1 MCVSVSIN
9 TVVSEDTNDISQKC
23 DSYGFFYSSLQAC
36 GAFESSAS
44 DWMHHVIYWVVKKS
58 FS

>member
-9 TVVSEDTNDISQKC
+9 TVVLEDTNDISQKC

-44 DWMHHVIYWVVKKS
+44 DWMHHVIY
-58 FS
+58 